1 MVATNKLIALILLTV
16 IFVSCGKNQKT
27 EVEDYDASVQLTELT
42 AWEIDV
48 PHIIPHP
55 YYSGV
60 LDDGSLIVIDISLNT
75 INHFDASGNLIEIF
89 GGPGRGPGEYSSI
102 THASVNPDGQ
112 VAVADLRNARITIQ
126 DVNSNTLE
134 STDLDIGWHTRLS
147 WISEGLIITNN
158 PFRIGNESRG
168 DRVPGDI
175 IMRMYD
181 PVTGSKEQFFHLEL
195 ELEDLPPEQ
204 ISCTFC
210 EFRFNENF
218 TFFTSPE
225 DTSYRIYEMD
235 PETRETTLF
244 TRPGLPAVKLT
255 DKEREEWREEMLQA
269 SSAAGLSMDEEPPV
283 YKWRFVDFFPDHLG
297 RLWAQVNVSE
307 GGPSIRFDI
316 FSPDAEYIGFLDGP
330 EGAVSVE
337 FISGDEILIKHE
349 SDNLDL
355 WKAVLYK
362 IID

>member
-1 MVATNKLIALILLTV
+1 MVGINKTIALLLLTV

-27 EVEDYDASVQLTELT
+27 EIEDYDASVQLTEIT
-42 AWEIDV
+42 AWEIDT

-55 YYSGV
+55 RYSGV
-60 LDDGSLIVIDISLNT
+60 LNDGSLILIDISLNT

-89 GGPGRGPGEYSSI
+89 GGAGRGPGEYSSI
-102 THASVNPDGQ
+102 THAAVSPDGR
-112 VAVADLRNARITIQ
+112 VAVADVTNARITIQ
-126 DVNSNTLE
+126 DVVDDTVVSI
-134 STDLDIGWHTRLS
+134 DLDNGWHTRLS

-158 PFRIGNESRG
+158 PFRVGAESRG
-168 DRVPGDI
+168 DSVPGDI
-175 IMRMYD
+175 IMRIYD
-181 PVTGSKEQFFHLEL
+181 PVTGLKEQFFHLEL

-235 PETRETTLF
+235 PHTRETTLF

-255 DKEREEWREEMLQA
+255 DKEQEEWREEMLQA
-269 SSAAGLSMDEEPPV
+269 PSAAGLSMDVEPPV
-283 YKWRFVDFFPDHLG
+283 YKRRFVDFFPDHLG
-297 RLWAQVNVSE
+297 RLWAQINISE

-316 FSPDAEYIGFLDGP
+316 FSPDAEYIGSLDGP
-330 EGAVSVE
+330 EGAASVE
-337 FISGDEILIKHE
+337 FISGGEILIQHE

-362 IID
+362 IVG